1 LKIQLKKDLK
11 SGEFDSRRGYYWNT
25 EKLKYAHKKMADAE
39 RLKRDFRKRPG
50 MTCPEKSSG
59 M

>member
-1 LKIQLKKDLK
+1 LKKGLK
-11 SGEFDSRRGYYWNT
+11 SGEFGWTRGYDWNT
-25 EKLKYAHKKMADAE
+25 EKLEYARKKMADAE
-39 RLKRDFRKRPG
+39 RLKRDFRRRPG